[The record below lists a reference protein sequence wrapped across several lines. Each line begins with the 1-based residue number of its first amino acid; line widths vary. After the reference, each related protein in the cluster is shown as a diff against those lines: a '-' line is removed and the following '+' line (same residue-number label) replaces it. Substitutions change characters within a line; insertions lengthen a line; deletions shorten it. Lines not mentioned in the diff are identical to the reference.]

1 MSITS
6 IDPDKIMSIIED
18 VAADKIEPRFRSL
31 ADHEISTKTSPS
43 DLVTVADI
51 EAEEALEHYLSDL
64 LPGSIA
70 IGEEGV
76 SKGVKSLDQLAD
88 DGTYWVIDPVDGTHN
103 FAHGKPVFGTMVAL
117 VHKGQTIQSWIYDI
131 PGKRKAIAEKGSGTT
146 LNAAPVKI
154 TQTDLPLPDIQGY
167 ISTRFAPKAIQQEV
181 EEKREQL
188 GSIEALF
195 CCAHE
200 YLNILEQQS
209 KYAVYTRTKPWDHLP
224 GALLLTEAGA
234 YMRRWDETPYG
245 PHAALG
251 GILAATDKDLW
262 HKVHNLFLHKYIEEK
277 NIFS

>member
-1 MSITS
+1 MRPSS
-6 IDPDKIMSIIED
+6 IDPAKIMDIIED
-18 VAADKIEPRFRSL
+18 VAAQTIEPRFRAL

-64 LPGSIA
+64 IPGSVA

-76 SKGVKSLDQLAD
+76 SRGTKSLDQLLD

-117 VHKGQTIQSWIYDI
+117 LDKGQTIQSWIFDI
-131 PGKRKAIAEKGSGTT
+131 PGKRKAMAEQGGGTL
-146 LNAAPVKI
+146 LNGAKI
-154 TQTDLPLPDIQGY
+154 RVPDTNAPLPEIRGY
-167 ISTRFAPKAIQQEV
+167 ISTRFAPKAIQKEV

-200 YLNILEQQS
+200 YLNMLEGNS

-224 GALLLTEAGA
+224 GSLLLNEADA
-234 YMRRWDETPYG
+234 YLRKWDESLYIPKET
-245 PHAALG
+245 LG
-251 GILAATDKDLW
+251 GILAATDKNLW
-262 HKVHNLFLHKYIEEK
+262 RTVYDLFLNKYVEDK
-277 NIFS
+277 KIFS

>member
-1 MSITS
+1 MRPSS
-6 IDPDKIMSIIED
+6 IDPAKIMEIIED
-18 VAADKIEPRFRSL
+18 VAAQTIEPRFQAL
-31 ADHEISTKTSPS
+31 AAHEISTKTSPS

-51 EAEEALEHYLSDL
+51 EAEEALERYLPDL

-70 IGEEGV
+70 IGEEAV
-76 SKGVKSLDQLAD
+76 SKGTKSLDQLLD

-117 VHKGQTIQSWIYDI
+117 LDKGQTIQSWILDI
-131 PGKRKAIAEKGSGTT
+131 PGKRKAMAEKGSGTT
-146 LNAAPVKI
+146 LNGAQINIPD
-154 TQTDLPLPDIQGY
+154 TDRPLPEISGY
-167 ISTRFAPKAIQQEV
+167 ISTRFAPQAIRKEV

-200 YLNILEQQS
+200 YLNILEGES

-224 GALLLTEAGA
+224 GSLLLDEAGA
-234 YMRRWDETPYG
+234 YVRKWDETPYS
-245 PHAALG
+245 PKETLG
-251 GILAATDKDLW
+251 GILAATDQNLW
-262 HKVHNLFLHKYIEEK
+262 RTVYDLFLNKYVEDK